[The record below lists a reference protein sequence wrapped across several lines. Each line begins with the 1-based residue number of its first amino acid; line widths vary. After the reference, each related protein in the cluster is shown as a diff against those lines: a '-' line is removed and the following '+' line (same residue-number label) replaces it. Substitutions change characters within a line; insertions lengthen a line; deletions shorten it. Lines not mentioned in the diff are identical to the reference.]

1 MHPLDPG
8 EHWLEAGITGLARQ
22 REWDAFATVDA
33 AGAEGDE
40 AAFVTLADGRIVVEE
55 SPDGFDPAAFAAALE
70 GAIEPPYRALA
81 RRRPDVWAIGAS
93 SIEVVRL
100 RPDPRGDDLEL
111 TSDGET
117 VSLRVDAMPAGP
129 EGAEAL
135 RVLAESRETGAY
147 AAHAHR
153 LADDL
158 WEVLILP
165 L

>member
-22 REWDAFATVDA
+22 REWDAFATVEA
-33 AGAEGDE
+33 AGSEGDE
-40 AAFVTLADGRIVVEE
+40 ASFVALEDGRLLVEDA
-55 SPDGFDPAAFAAALE
+55 PDGFDPAPFAASLE
-70 GAIEPPYRALA
+70 GSITPPYRGFA
-81 RRRPDVWAIGAS
+81 RRRPDLWALGAS
-93 SIEVVRL
+93 SIDVVRL
-100 RPDPRGDDLEL
+100 RPQPRGDDLEL
-111 TSDGET
+111 TSDGEA
-117 VSLRVDAMPAGP
+117 VSLRVDDLPAGP
-129 EGAEAL
+129 EGAEGL
-135 RVLAESRETGAY
+135 RALAESREDGAY